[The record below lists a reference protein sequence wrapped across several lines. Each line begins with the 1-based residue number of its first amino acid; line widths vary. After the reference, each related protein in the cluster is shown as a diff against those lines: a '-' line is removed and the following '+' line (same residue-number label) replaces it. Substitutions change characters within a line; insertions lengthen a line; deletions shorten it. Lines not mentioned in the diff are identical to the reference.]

1 MHWSISSRSVVAF
14 YNIPKFEGFQVI
26 REYLKNYFHKLTK
39 KGKKEKNDFSSE
51 WTTCFPLVLLF
62 NEARDN
68 DKCKEALYLFND

>member
-26 REYLKNYFHKLTK
+26 REYLEKLTK
-39 KGKKEKNDFSSE
+39 KGKKEKTDFSSE

-68 DKCKEALYLFND
+68 DKCRE